1 MADAFGV
8 RFDEAIANLKGKLP
22 EVSLAWDSLAGPV
35 HGTVFTVAGAISTDL
50 VRDLQ
55 QALVDA
61 KANGTTITE
70 FRKRFD
76 QAVADSGWSYRG
88 KRGWR
93 TRVIFDT
100 NMRSATMAGRW
111 QQLVANADRRPFLQ
125 YRTAGDSRVRP
136 QHRQWNGRIYP
147 IADSFWLTHYPPN
160 GWGCRCTVRAFS
172 QADLDSRGL
181 QVSQPLQIKT
191 RTVLDRD
198 GLPVDQVPVGI
209 DPGWDH
215 NVGQSW
221 LSPALALGRKLAAL
235 PRELQGALV
244 DKTISPAFQQVL
256 SRDWAAFR
264 TEVATSGRPRGEAQT
279 VGFLD
284 SSTLDALAD
293 QVPGLNLRSTAVVAM
308 DNRTTH
314 LAGAHKAATNPAQVW
329 TAEAIDQLPAALRD
343 YRAVLWDQIGQVLVV
358 VPQPEPGL
366 AVVRRLQKV
375 VLRPNVATKQGEALS
390 VVSLG
395 SAQVSDLLDANRYRL
410 LVGRI
415 R

>member
-1 MADAFGV
+1 MADPFGV
-8 RFDEAIANLKGKLP
+8 RFEEAIASLKGKLP

-76 QAVADSGWSYRG
+76 QAVADSGWTYRG

-181 QVSQPLQIKT
+181 QVSQPMPIKT
-191 RTVLDRD
+191 RTVVDRD

-221 LSPALALGRKLAAL
+221 LSPALALGRKLASL
-235 PRELQGALV
+235 PRELQGILV

-256 SRDWAAFR
+256 SRDWVAFR
-264 TEVATSGRPRGEAQT
+264 AAASGNGPAAHDAQL
-279 VGFLD
+279 VGYLD
-284 SSTLDALAD
+284 SPTLASLAEA
-293 QVPGLNLRSTAVVAM
+293 VPELDLKSTAVAVQGSKVDLMA
-308 DNRTTH
+308 R
-314 LAGAHKAATNPAQVW
+314 GNPPPGW
-329 TAEAIDQLPAALRD
+329 TAEAVDQLPTQLHD
-343 YRAVLWDQIGQVLVV
+343 YRAVLWDRMERVLVV
-358 VPQPEPGL
+358 VPRPERG
-366 AVVRRLQKV
+366 AEHLQTV
-375 VLRPNVATKQGEALS
+375 TLRPNIRTRQGDALAVDGLGTAAADALGNAARY
-390 VVSLG
+390 VVLS
-395 SAQVSDLLDANRYRL
+395 
-410 LVGRI
+410 GRVK
-415 R
+415 